1 MRINR
6 SLLNWGVFLIA
17 LGGIPLAV
25 DRGWLASDIAREL
38 GQLWPLILVGI
49 GLGLILRW
57 TPLAWFGGA
66 LVAATFGI
74 LIGAAVVA
82 LPDDDIDDLQ
92 GVIPAV
98 VVGTCGADDAGPAST
113 TQGSVANPDAFE
125 LYISLACGELA
136 ITRAAEASWG
146 LQAAHA
152 LDDAPS
158 IRERDLDGATS
169 YLGVVQDGSGDL
181 PFLGRQQPSDWSV
194 QVPASAALI
203 VAATLDGVKADLR
216 LGAGP
221 LTRVRGTLNA
231 SVATVDLA
239 DALTPS
245 QADVELSLNASKG
258 RLILPDGLLRG
269 DVTLNA
275 SSLTVCIPAGAPL
288 QVQLDAAGSSD
299 DLASSG
305 LQETSPGRWDLPDA
319 AVAGEGIVLAIDSNL
334 SSLSVERPETCS

>member
-6 SLLNWGVFLIA
+6 SLLDWGVFLIA

-25 DRGWLASDIAREL
+25 DQGWLASDIAREL

-57 TPLAWFGGA
+57 TPFAWFGGA

-74 LIGAAVVA
+74 IIGAAAVA
-82 LPDDDIDDLQ
+82 LPDDDIDGLQ

-98 VVGTCGADDAGPAST
+98 VSGACAADDAGPAST
-113 TQGSVANPDAFE
+113 TQGSVADPDAFE
-125 LYISLACGELA
+125 LYVSLACGELA
-136 ITRAAEASWG
+136 ISRAAETSWG

-169 YLGVVQDGSGDL
+169 YLGLVQADSGDL
-181 PFLGRQQPSDWSV
+181 AFLARQQPSDWSV
-194 QVPASAALI
+194 QVPASAALT
-203 VAATLDGVKADLR
+203 VGATLNAVKADLR

-221 LTRVRGTLNA
+221 LTRVTGTLNA
-231 SVATVDLA
+231 SVATIDLA
-239 DALTPS
+239 DALTPI

-258 RLILPDGLLRG
+258 RLVLPDGSVRA

-275 SSLTVCIPAGAPL
+275 SSLGVCIPAGASL
-288 QVQLDAAGSSD
+288 QVQLYATGSND

-305 LQETSPGRWDLPDA
+305 LQETSPGRWDVPGAA
-319 AVAGEGIVLAIDSNL
+319 AVGDGIVLSIDSNL